1 MTPLRAK
8 VHKVLQMTGSST
20 NRKSLASCHPSTRS
34 IRGRCECERLTQ
46 YSRCLIASNIF
57 LQLQC
62 AQVITA
68 GNQLMTIQLKTAQIW
83 ALINW
88 MVFHSPC
95 SKLTVALPVML
106 TTEAVIHTA
115 VIYSISSHNLLNI
128 LGLEHDFIKA
138 GFNLFLMHF
147 SS

>member
-1 MTPLRAK
+1 MPKFIKCLK
-8 VHKVLQMTGSST
+8 LETGSST
-20 NRKSLASCHPSTRS
+20 NRKNLASSHSSTRS
-34 IRGRCECERLTQ
+34 IRGRCECECPTR
-46 YSRCLIASNIF
+46 YGRCLIASNIF
-57 LQLQC
+57 LKLQY

-68 GNQLMTIQLKTAQIW
+68 GNQLMTIKLKTAQIW

-106 TTEAVIHTA
+106 TAEAVLHTA

-128 LGLEHDFIKA
+128 LGQTSLDHGFIKA
-138 GFNLFLMHF
+138 EFHLFLMHF